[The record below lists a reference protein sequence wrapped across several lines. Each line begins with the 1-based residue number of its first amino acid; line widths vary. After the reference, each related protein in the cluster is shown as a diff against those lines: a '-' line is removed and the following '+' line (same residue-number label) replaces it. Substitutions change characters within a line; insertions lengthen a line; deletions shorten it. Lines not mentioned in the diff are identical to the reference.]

1 MEPGSSETQEP
12 VRCYHCDGFLW
23 PDTTLDL
30 HTGVSIHELVCL
42 NCGRRWYPGAPS
54 RAVIAPPTKPQS
66 ARRRTGAVT
75 IALDSSSS
83 HSVKSKAGY

>member
-1 MEPGSSETQEP
+1 MEPSGSEHKEP
-12 VRCYHCDGFLW
+12 LRCYRCDGFLW

-42 NCGRRWYPGAPS
+42 NCGRRWYPGDRP
-54 RAVIAPPTKPQS
+54 RAVIAPPTKTQS

-75 IALDSSSS
+75 IALDSSSR